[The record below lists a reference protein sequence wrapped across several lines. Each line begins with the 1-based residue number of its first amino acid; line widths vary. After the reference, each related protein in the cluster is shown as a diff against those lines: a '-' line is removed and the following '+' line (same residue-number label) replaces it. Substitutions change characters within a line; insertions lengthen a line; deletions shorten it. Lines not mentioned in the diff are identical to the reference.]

1 MLKPGRGMPA
11 GYDIDAVQ
19 NRITEIVLARLGAV
33 EEELVATGLLDSVKA
48 ISLALAL
55 EEEFG
60 LPLEEMSLDD
70 MVTLSSLMRKVFST
84 MER

>member
-1 MLKPGRGMPA
+1 MPDRF
-11 GYDIDAVQ
+11 DIEAVQ
-19 NRITEIVLARLGAV
+19 NRVTEIVLARLGSV

-55 EEEFG
+55 EEEFV

-70 MVTLSSLMRKVFST
+70 MVTLSSLTRKVFST
-84 MER
+84 MERSNAG

>member
-1 MLKPGRGMPA
+1 MPDRF
-11 GYDIDAVQ
+11 DIEAVQ
-19 NRITEIVLARLGAV
+19 SRVTEIVLARLGSV

-70 MVTLSSLMRKVFST
+70 MVTLSSLTRKVFST
-84 MER
+84 MERSNAG

>member
-1 MLKPGRGMPA
+1 MPDRH
-11 GYDIDAVQ
+11 DIEAVQ
-19 NRITEIVLARLGAV
+19 SRVAEIVLARLGSV

-70 MVTLSSLMRKVFST
+70 MVTLSSLTRKVFST
-84 MER
+84 MARSSAG

>member
-1 MLKPGRGMPA
+1 MPA
-11 GYDIDAVQ
+11 GYDIEAVQ
-19 NRITEIVLARLGAV
+19 HRITEIVLARLGAV

>member
-1 MLKPGRGMPA
+1 MPDRH
-11 GYDIDAVQ
+11 DIEAVQ
-19 NRITEIVLARLGAV
+19 SRVAEIVLARLGSV

-60 LPLEEMSLDD
+60 LPLEEVSLDD
-70 MVTLSSLMRKVFST
+70 MVTLSSLTRKVFST
-84 MER
+84 MARSNAGQ